1 MFYNFRCFI
10 LNNAVLKYFALVGLI
25 TITLLSACQTT
36 KTIQPPSHSPE
47 VTESKK
53 DIPKFRK
60 VTIDTVFRSESI
72 TAVDLNNDDLPDL
85 VIGDVWYQAPNWIMH
100 EIRTPGVF
108 DNGIHKWGE
117 ESGPNPYYSNS
128 FAVQSID
135 VNKDGWQD
143 VITYPVMNEPV
154 YWYENPKGLSNHW
167 TEHIAYKAYHGE
179 SPLLMNTVD
188 GDAYPLA
195 GFNVSDTLMHLG
207 VIAPSKND
215 YNQWDLFTIGHTAV
229 KQFKGPGWNKLSK
242 LFAPGAID
250 HGLGIGDINGDD
262 KDDVLTKSGWYE
274 APENAWEE
282 NWDFHYI
289 PFDSIANPETPQYQ
303 FAQMEIFDIDKDGD
317 ADFFASSAH
326 QYGLWW
332 FEQIQKNG
340 EIRFEKHTLPKKI
353 SQAHAVAKGDLNNNG
368 IPDLVTG
375 KRYLAHTGNDPGWD
389 EPIELLWLEPKVTS
403 KGLVEW
409 EIHIID
415 VGVGVGTQIE
425 LSDINSDGKVDIL
438 TSNKKGTYIFLQE

>member
-1 MFYNFRCFI
+1 MIYKYACS
-10 LNNAVLKYFALVGLI
+10 VTECGVVKYFAFLW
-25 TITLLSACQTT
+25 LLACFLQSAC
-36 KTIQPPSHSPE
+36 KTSNTVEVPSLSIKEAEVLSIVPE
-47 VTESKK
+47 
-53 DIPKFRK
+53 FRK
-60 VTIDTVFRSESI
+60 FTIDTLFRSESI
-72 TAVDLNNDDLPDL
+72 TAGDINKDGLPDL
-85 VIGDVWYQAPNWIMH
+85 VIGDVWYEAPGWRMH

-108 DNGIHKWGE
+108 DNGVHKWGE

-154 YWYENPKGLSNHW
+154 YWYENPKVNNGKW
-167 TEHIAYKAYHGE
+167 DEHIAYKAYHGE
-179 SPLLMNTVD
+179 SPLLMQTA
-188 GDAYPLA
+188 GGKYFPLA

-207 VIAPSKND
+207 LISPTENVYD
-215 YNQWDLFTIGHTAV
+215 QWDLFTIGHTAV

-250 HGLGIGDINGDD
+250 HGLGIGDINGDGN
-262 KDDVLTKSGWYE
+262 DDVLTKSGWYE
-274 APENAWEE
+274 APKNPTQE
-282 NWDFHYI
+282 NWDFYYI

-303 FAQMEIFDIDKDGD
+303 FAQMEIFDIDQDKD
-317 ADFFASSAH
+317 ADFFGSSAH

-332 FEQIQKNG
+332 FEQVEEDGKINFK
-340 EIRFEKHTLPKKI
+340 KHTLPKEI

-389 EPIELLWLEPKVTS
+389 DPIELIWLEPKVATS
-403 KGLVEW
+403 GVVEW
-409 EIHIID
+409 EIHLID

-425 LSDINSDGKVDIL
+425 LSDINLDGKVDIL
-438 TSNKKGTYIFLQE
+438 VSNKKGTYLFLQE